1 MAESWTDHCLD
12 YWYIQ
17 PGSFEA
23 RDRVLQ
29 FIQKIHVFN
38 NNKAHPVFATDSDNL
53 QARLNANP
61 YTDLKAHLWEW
72 NCPRIHS
79 LINADVAKDFDVVL
93 DADKIE
99 FLRDIRST
107 FILYL
112 RSVTT
117 QAFLTKR
124 VALEMFELAHVYL
137 QLFKSPQYGM
147 SGTWNSLLRK
157 LLDFIHLNHFVF
169 LPYLMEWCEHMVT
182 PEHYPI
188 CSIKT
193 EDFERDIKWA
203 CDKHPTLGALFQ
215 KHQSKFQLYLPLH

>member
-1 MAESWTDHCLD
+1 MAESWTEHCLD
-12 YWYIQ
+12 WWFIQ
-17 PGSFEA
+17 PNNPEA

-29 FIQKIHVFN
+29 FIQKIHVFT
-38 NNKAHPVFATDSDNL
+38 NNKPHSVFETADPGNIQDL
-53 QARLNANP
+53 LNSS
-61 YTDLKAHLWEW
+61 YTDLRTQLQEW

-79 LINADVAKDFDVVL
+79 LINADIAKDFDVVI
-93 DADKIE
+93 DAAKIE

-112 RSVTT
+112 RSVCSHRY
-117 QAFLTKR
+117 LTKT

-147 SGTWNSLLRK
+147 SGSWNSLLRK
-157 LLDFIHLNHFVF
+157 LLDFLHLNHFVF
-169 LPYLMEWCEHMVT
+169 LPYLIEWCPHMVT

-193 EDFERDIKWA
+193 EDFEREMKWA
-203 CDKHPTLGALFQ
+203 CDKHPTLAALFE